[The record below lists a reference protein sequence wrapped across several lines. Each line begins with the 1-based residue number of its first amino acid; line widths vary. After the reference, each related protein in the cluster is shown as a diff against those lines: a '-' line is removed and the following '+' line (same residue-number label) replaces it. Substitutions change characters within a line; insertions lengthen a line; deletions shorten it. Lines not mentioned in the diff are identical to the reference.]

1 VTALLKVLVLP
12 PLSLF
17 LLAALGLLV
26 ARRRRKLGLFITGGA
41 ACLLV
46 LLTIPFVSA
55 GLLISLQTAPALPPE
70 GPYPDA
76 QAIVVLGAD
85 VNPRAPEYGGATVG
99 SLSMERLRYA
109 ARLARATGLPLL
121 TTGGSLMEGT
131 PAVAEL
137 MARVLEDELATP
149 VRWTEIGSRTTRQ
162 NADFT
167 AGMLAGEGVRRV
179 FLVTHAWHMPRARA
193 AFESAG
199 LEVVPAPTGFRIWPD
214 LVPRSFL
221 PSARSM
227 RQSYFAFHEWIGR
240 LWYAL
245 S

>member
-1 VTALLKVLVLP
+1 VTSLLKVLVLP
-12 PLSLF
+12 PLCLF

-26 ARRRRKLGLFITGGA
+26 ARWRRKLGIWITGGA
-41 ACLLV
+41 AFLLV
-46 LLTIPFVSA
+46 LLTIPFVSSA
-55 GLLISLQTAPALPPE
+55 LLISLQTSPALPAD
-70 GPYPDA
+70 GPYPEA

-85 VNPRAPEYGGATVG
+85 MNPRAPEYGGATVG

-109 ARLARATGLPLL
+109 ARLARATELPLL
-121 TTGGSLMEGT
+121 TTGGSLKVGT

-137 MARVLEDELATP
+137 LARVLEDEFATP

-162 NADFT
+162 NANFT
-167 AGMLAGEGVRRV
+167 ALMLSGKGVRRV

-214 LVPRSFL
+214 LKLRSFL

-227 RQSYFAFHEWIGR
+227 RESYFAFHEWIGR